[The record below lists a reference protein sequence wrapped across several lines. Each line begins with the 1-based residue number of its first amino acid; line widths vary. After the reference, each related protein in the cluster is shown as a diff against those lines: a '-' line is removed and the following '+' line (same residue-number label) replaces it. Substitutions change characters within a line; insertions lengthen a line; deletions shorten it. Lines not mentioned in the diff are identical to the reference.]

1 MDKSYGKIA
10 GADVILELHLSV
22 GVIYAVFKVVEILP
36 DFYWNF
42 KSEVIAACLIAKT

>member
-10 GADVILELHLSV
+10 VENLIIKLHLSV